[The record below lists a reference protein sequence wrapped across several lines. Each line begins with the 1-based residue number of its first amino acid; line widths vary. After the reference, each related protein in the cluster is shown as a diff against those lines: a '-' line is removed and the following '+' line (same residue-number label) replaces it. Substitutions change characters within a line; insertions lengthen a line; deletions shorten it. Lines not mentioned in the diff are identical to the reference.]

1 MLCSATF
8 IFTKVKHWTTVLMAR
23 PRINICIPVKYLSR
37 KNKGRFG
44 WAGRPETARRC
55 HGAPGA
61 DTASAMAK
69 TRKGLSQRSPSSPLR
84 STSLV
89 TRPERRTEVLKREPA
104 AGILHRRRRAMPPEL
119 PRLCQFI
126 ACFPGL
132 TVVEVG
138 KAETAPSPRMCVIVH
153 CPSGTKAR
161 LVPVGNTGRDR
172 VARARFRE
180 TSE

>member
-1 MLCSATF
+1 
-8 IFTKVKHWTTVLMAR
+8 MAR
-23 PRINICIPVKYLSR
+23 PRINLCIPGKYLSR
-37 KNKGRFG
+37 KNQGRFA
-44 WAGRPETARRC
+44 WAGRPETARGC
-55 HGAPGA
+55 HGA

-84 STSLV
+84 STMYLLSNEARKEDRGL
-89 TRPERRTEVLKREPA
+89 EREPA

-119 PRLCQFI
+119 RRLCQFI

-153 CPSGTKAR
+153 WPPGTKITACAGR
-161 LVPVGNTGRDR
+161 KHRPRSSGPCSLSGDIGMSLAAMAMVGRG
-172 VARARFRE
+172 
-180 TSE
+180 